1 MATSV
6 ISSSMHPG
14 PRPTLD
20 TFCVLCTLCIVH
32 SYETAASAQGGVRSF
47 RAGLRRLERE
57 IARRLGAE
65 TSCCGV
71 SLAQCHCL
79 LEVEEHGEPT
89 VGDLAAAL
97 DVDGST
103 MSRNLDG
110 MAAASLVERSPNPR
124 DRRSV
129 LVRLSK
135 AGRRKAGEINGAND
149 RFYGE
154 ILGRMSPE
162 ERKCV
167 TRGIELLGRRMREL
181 REERGG

>member
-1 MATSV
+1 MHAT
-6 ISSSMHPG
+6 
-14 PRPTLD
+14 T
-20 TFCVLCTLCIVH
+20 T
-32 SYETAASAQGGVRSF
+32 QGAVQDGVRSF
-47 RAGLRRLERE
+47 RAEVRLLERE
-57 IARRLGAE
+57 MARRLGSE

-79 LEVEEHGEPT
+79 LEVDTRGELT

-110 MAAASLVERSPNPR
+110 MEAASLLERAPNPK

-129 LVRLSK
+129 VVRLSG
-135 AGRRKAGEINGAND
+135 AGRRVVHDINRRND

-154 ILGRMSPE
+154 LLGRMTAHE
-162 ERKCV
+162 KRCV
-167 TRGIELLGRRMREL
+167 TEGVELLARKMREL
-181 REERGG
+181 RGKEGA